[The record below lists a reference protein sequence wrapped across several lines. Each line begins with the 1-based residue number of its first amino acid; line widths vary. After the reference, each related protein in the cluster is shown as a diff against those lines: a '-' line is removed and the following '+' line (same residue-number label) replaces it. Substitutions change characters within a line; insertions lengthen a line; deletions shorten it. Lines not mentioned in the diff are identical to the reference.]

1 MTGSAATRAIA
12 ADWLRAGPLARLLAA
27 LNRDGEEARV
37 VGGAVRNTLLGLL
50 HGDIDIATTALPDEV
65 MRRAESAG
73 FRPVPTGVDHGT
85 VTVVAA
91 GKPFEVTTLR
101 EDVETFGRKATVRF
115 GRDWKVDAERRDFTM
130 NALSLSTDGSVH
142 DYVGGLDDLRAR
154 HVRFIGDA
162 ATRIAEDYL
171 RILRLFRFHARYGE
185 GPIDPSSLGAAIR
198 SRGGLARLSRERIRA
213 ELLKLLAA
221 PGAPAVVAEIDGA
234 GFLLEV
240 LGGVATPATLA
251 RLVEIEADRGLGS
264 EPMRRLGA
272 LGLFVRED
280 AARIAERLR
289 LSRAESTRLKGMAI
303 AGEGLRAPPAP
314 RRARAALYTL
324 GREGFLD
331 AALLGWARSGDP
343 AWSAALDLATSW
355 PIPVRPFSG
364 RQLEAIGLSSGPH
377 LGRVLAKAEQRWVEA
392 DFPDSEAALEEILR
406 QAIAAGG

>member
-1 MTGSAATRAIA
+1 MGMTERFP
-12 ADWLRAGPLARLLAA
+12 WLDEAPLAGLLEC
-27 LNRDGEEARV
+27 LDQGGEEARV
-37 VGGAVRNTLLGLL
+37 VGGAVRNALLGEPV
-50 HGDIDIATTALPDEV
+50 GEWDVATTALPDEV
-65 MRRAESAG
+65 ARRARAKG
-73 FRPVPTGVDHGT
+73 WKIIPTGIEHGT
-85 VTVVAA
+85 VTVIAA
-91 GKPFEVTTLR
+91 GRPFEVTTLR
-101 EDVETFGRKATVRF
+101 QDVETDGRHAVVHF
-115 GRDWKVDAERRDFTM
+115 GRDFEADAFRRDFTI
-130 NALSLSTDGSVH
+130 NALSVGRDGQLH
-142 DYVGGLDDLRAR
+142 DYAGGLADLRAR
-154 HVRFIGDA
+154 RVRFIGDPDQ
-162 ATRIAEDYL
+162 RIAEDYL

-364 RQLEAIGLSSGPH
+364 RQLEAIGLLSGPH

>member
-1 MTGSAATRAIA
+1 MGMTERFP
-12 ADWLRAGPLARLLAA
+12 WLDEAPLAGLLEC
-27 LNRDGEEARV
+27 LDQGGEEARV
-37 VGGAVRNTLLGLL
+37 VGGAVRNALLGEPV
-50 HGDIDIATTALPDEV
+50 GEWDVATTALPDEV
-65 MRRAESAG
+65 ARRARAKG
-73 FRPVPTGVDHGT
+73 WKIIPTGIEHGT
-85 VTVVAA
+85 VTVIAA
-91 GKPFEVTTLR
+91 GRPFEVTTLR
-101 EDVETFGRKATVRF
+101 QDVETDGRHAVVHF
-115 GRDWKVDAERRDFTM
+115 GRDFEADAFRRDFTI
-130 NALSLSTDGSVH
+130 NALSVGRDGQLH
-142 DYVGGLDDLRAR
+142 DYAGGLADLRAR
-154 HVRFIGDA
+154 RVRFIGDPDQ
-162 ATRIAEDYL
+162 RIAEDYL

-364 RQLEAIGLSSGPH
+364 RQLEAIGLLSGPH

-406 QAIAAGG
+406 QALAAGG

>member
-1 MTGSAATRAIA
+1 
-12 ADWLRAGPLARLLAA
+12 
-27 LNRDGEEARV
+27 
-37 VGGAVRNTLLGLL
+37 
-50 HGDIDIATTALPDEV
+50 
-65 MRRAESAG
+65 
-73 FRPVPTGVDHGT
+73 
-85 VTVVAA
+85 
-91 GKPFEVTTLR
+91 
-101 EDVETFGRKATVRF
+101 
-115 GRDWKVDAERRDFTM
+115 
-130 NALSLSTDGSVH
+130 
-142 DYVGGLDDLRAR
+142 
-154 HVRFIGDA
+154 
-162 ATRIAEDYL
+162 
-171 RILRLFRFHARYGE
+171 
-185 GPIDPSSLGAAIR
+185 
-198 SRGGLARLSRERIRA
+198 
-213 ELLKLLAA
+213 
-221 PGAPAVVAEIDGA
+221 
-234 GFLLEV
+234 
-240 LGGVATPATLA
+240 VATPATLA

-364 RQLEAIGLSSGPH
+364 RQLEAIGLPSGPH

-406 QAIAAGG
+406 QALAAGG